1 MKEVD
6 SREVSSYKKF
16 LAAAVDAYST
26 GKGMEIAPD
35 LVESLISFL
44 LDMQADIEDLENRVY
59 NLENGDDE
67 EDSGIDDDN

>member
-6 SREVSSYKKF
+6 SREVSSYEKF

-35 LVESLISFL
+35 LVESLIHSL
-44 LDMQADIEDLENRVY
+44 RGVQADIEELKNRIY
-59 NLENGDDE
+59 NLEYGDDD
-67 EDSGIDDDN
+67 EDSGIDDE

>member
-6 SREVSSYKKF
+6 SREVSSYEKF

-35 LVESLISFL
+35 LVENLIHSLW
-44 LDMQADIEDLENRVY
+44 DVQADIEDLENRIY

-67 EDSGIDDDN
+67 DSGIDDE